1 VSKVGAMVGVHE
13 CEGEM
18 GESLHSGIHARDKVT
33 DPRGA
38 AITSGNGEAVTVVES
53 VVTRVTNGLVGTR
66 RANHWGVRLN
76 RCLGRWPVGQAQF
89 PFFSHFQTFPNLK
102 FKNTAFSR
110 CKNTKMLHE
119 AKFEIVE

>member
-1 VSKVGAMVGVHE
+1 VESKAAVTVSKVGAMVGVHE

-53 VVTRVTNGLVGTR
+53 LVTRVTNGLVGTR
-66 RANHWGVRLN
+66 RANHRGVRLN

-89 PFFSHFQTFPNLK
+89 PFFLPFSNFP
-102 FKNTAFSR
+102 
-110 CKNTKMLHE
+110 
-119 AKFEIVE
+119 KFEIQKHYLLKVQKY